1 MTYPMS
7 LCSRALIP
15 RQEGA
20 GTVGYWRASDEV
32 SEEYSD
38 SVGRARALMMALP
51 TPPRAIE
58 DRRLDVR
65 SLGRGM
71 GLLGWGVYLALSQ
84 GDATHSKGDRSVII
98 VMNF

>member
-1 MTYPMS
+1 MMYPMS

-32 SEEYSD
+32 SEYSD
-38 SVGRARALMMALP
+38 SVGRARALMAALP

-58 DRRLDVR
+58 
-65 SLGRGM
+65 G
-71 GLLGWGVYLALSQ
+71 
-84 GDATHSKGDRSVII
+84 
-98 VMNF
+98 

>member
-32 SEEYSD
+32 SEYSD
-38 SVGRARALMMALP
+38 SVGRARALMTALP

-58 DRRLDVR
+58 GRRLDVR

-71 GLLGWGVYLALSQ
+71 GVLASLKCLSLF
-84 GDATHSKGDRSVII
+84 
-98 VMNF
+98 N

>member
-20 GTVGYWRASDEV
+20 GTVGYWRASDV
-32 SEEYSD
+32 MSEYSD
-38 SVGRARALMMALP
+38 SVGHARALMAALP

-58 DRRLDVR
+58 GRRRDVR

-71 GLLGWGVYLALSQ
+71 GVLACLKCLALL
-84 GDATHSKGDRSVII
+84 
-98 VMNF
+98 N